1 MSFRGTAWGVAA
13 VAGLLA
19 AVALVAASP
28 ALGAR
33 TRTLVVSPTRIN
45 GFAQDGRFVA
55 WIARA
60 PNTWNPFCGRTH
72 IRNLET
78 GRERSFGTRNRPV
91 CGFRVALGRGRAL
104 WAADPGICG
113 NCFAT
118 AVYTGALGDPRVV
131 RVGVFLIFGDLN
143 GTRLT
148 GLAGDGGLRAFSW
161 VSFEEA
167 DVPPPCCTWD
177 VTGGRA
183 ARVVGRERHFV
194 QVPRPAVLAAG
205 AGRLAFASSRD
216 PLQQGDIPIV
226 EPVENGPV
234 DVVDADTA
242 SPIMSV
248 SPTGIVRALA
258 LSGSALAVLLERP
271 DGSRRIERYAIPTGT
286 LLASTWVD
294 EHVSREDL
302 DIAGKW
308 IVYRVWR
315 QIRIVDAAGVKRLL
329 VKTRFRP
336 TDASI
341 EGRRVAWA
349 ENGGGHYR
357 IRAVFTPG

>member
-1 MSFRGTAWGVAA
+1 VSFRGTAWGVAA

-19 AVALVAASP
+19 VVALAAASP

-33 TRTLVVSPTRIN
+33 ARTLVVSPSRIN

-60 PNTWNPFCGRTH
+60 PNTWSPFCGRTH

-91 CGFRVALGRGRAL
+91 CGDWVALGRGRAL

-113 NCFAT
+113 NCSAT

-131 RVGVFLIFGDLN
+131 RVGVFVRFGNLN
-143 GTRLT
+143 GTQLT
-148 GLAGDGGLRAFSW
+148 GLTADGRLRAFSW
-161 VSFEEA
+161 VTYE
-167 DVPPPCCTWD
+167 DVDAPPPCCTWD

-194 QVPRPAVLAAG
+194 QVPRPAELAAG
-205 AGRLAFASSRD
+205 VGRLAVAPSRD
-216 PLQQGDIPIV
+216 PIQGTGPVV
-226 EPVENGPV
+226 EPAEDGPV

-242 SPIMSV
+242 TPVMSV
-248 SPTGIVRALA
+248 TPTGTVRALA
-258 LSGSALAVLLERP
+258 LSGGALAVLLERA

-286 LLASTWVD
+286 LIASTWVD
-294 EHVSREDL
+294 EHVSRDL

-315 QIRIVDAAGVKRLL
+315 QIRIVDAAGAKQLL

-336 TDASI
+336 TDVSI

-349 ENGGGHYR
+349 ENGGGRHR